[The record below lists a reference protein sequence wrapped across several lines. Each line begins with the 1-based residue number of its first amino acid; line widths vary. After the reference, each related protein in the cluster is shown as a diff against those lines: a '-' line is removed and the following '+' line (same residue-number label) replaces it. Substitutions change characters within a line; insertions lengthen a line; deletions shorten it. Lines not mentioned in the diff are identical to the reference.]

1 MCDFLIAAFIYT
13 WIFTGI
19 IDYNLIIDNVIM
31 EEPEIEIVGKL
42 IIFILSIIGGP
53 ISLKNHINNTKKG
66 K

>member
-19 IDYNLIIDNVIM
+19 IDYNVIM